1 MTDAR
6 VLHRLL
12 LFFILLGLA
21 FSLYATL
28 ETVDSALQ
36 ATCSVNSFISCQA
49 VDSSGHT
56 FTGPVPDWLIGVGG
70 FVLLL
75 ALDLPLLRTYKASWL
90 KAVLGVSGLGVLMAV
105 YLGTI
110 ELTVIHA
117 LCPICLG
124 AYLSVAAAFG
134 VSVVLFR
141 ARRGEPAGPAT
152 HPSHSGD
159 PA

>member
-28 ETVDSALQ
+28 ETMDAALR
-36 ATCSVNSFISCQA
+36 ATCSVNSFLSCQA

-56 FTGPVPDWLIGVGG
+56 LTGPFPDWLIGVGG

-90 KAVLGVSGLGVLMAV
+90 KAVLVVSGLGILVSV

-124 AYLSVAAAFG
+124 AYLSAVATFL

-141 ARRGEPAGPAT
+141 SRRRDPADPA
-152 HPSHSGD
+152 PRQSPSGD